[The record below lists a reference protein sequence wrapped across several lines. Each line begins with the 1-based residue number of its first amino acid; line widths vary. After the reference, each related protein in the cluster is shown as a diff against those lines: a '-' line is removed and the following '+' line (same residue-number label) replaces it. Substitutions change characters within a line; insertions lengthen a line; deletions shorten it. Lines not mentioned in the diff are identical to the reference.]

1 MAGVAVHDAISRVC
15 NVSCDLRWP
24 NDLLLGKRKVCGI
37 LTEISADQESLR
49 FAVIG
54 IGINV
59 HQSSFP
65 PEIADL
71 ATSLTVETGQH
82 GSRTDVLLALLESLE
97 AEYFRAL
104 AKGGTKDLLER
115 VESISSYVRGKQV
128 HVDEAGGYEGVT
140 DGLDEQ
146 GFLRVRTQKGV
157 RRVLSG
163 GVRELPS

>member
-1 MAGVAVHDAISRVC
+1 M
-15 NVSCDLRWP
+15 
-24 NDLLLGKRKVCGI
+24 LLGKRKVCGI

-65 PEIADL
+65 LEIADL
-71 ATSLTVETGQH
+71 ATALAIETGRH
-82 GSRTDVLLALLESLE
+82 SSRTKLLLALLESLE

-104 AKGGTKDLLER
+104 AKGGTRGLLER
-115 VESISSYVRGKQV
+115 VESVSSYARGKQV

-146 GFLRVRTQKGV
+146 GFLRVRTQDGV

-163 GVRELPS
+163 GVRERPS